1 MLVRCAWVNDD
12 PRYQA
17 YHDNE
22 WGVPEYDSRAL
33 FEKLCLDGQQAGLSW
48 FTILCKI
55 PAYRAAF
62 ADFEPKRLVAY
73 TEADV
78 TRLMKHTGIVRNR
91 LKIRSIINNAHVYLA
106 MQQQGLN
113 FSDWLWSF
121 VDHQPQLNYWAEHSD
136 IPTSTDISKAMAKAL
151 KKQGFSFVGETIC
164 YAFMQATGMV
174 NDHLLSCHRHPV
186 HASASVTDTQ

>member
-62 ADFEPKRLVAY
+62 ADFEPERLVAY
-73 TEADV
+73 TETDV
-78 TRLMKHTGIVRNR
+78 ARLMSYTGIVRNR
-91 LKIRSIINNAHVYLA
+91 LKIRSIINNARAYLA
-106 MQQQGLN
+106 MEQQGLN

-136 IPTSTDISKAMAKAL
+136 LPTSTDTSRAMANAL
-151 KKQGFSFVGETIC
+151 KKYGFSFVGETIC

-174 NDHLLSCHRHPV
+174 NDHLLSCYCHP
-186 HASASVTDTQ
+186 SNRLASVTDTK

>member
-17 YHDNE
+17 YHDFE

-55 PAYRAAF
+55 PHYRAAF
-62 ADFEPKRLVAY
+62 ANFDPCLIAEFDEQDVA
-73 TEADV
+73 
-78 TRLMKHTGIVRNR
+78 RLMNDSGIVRNR
-91 LKIRSIINNAHVYLA
+91 LKIRSVITNARAYRL
-106 MQQQGLN
+106 MQQQGIN
-113 FSDWLWSF
+113 FSGWLWQF
-121 VDHQPQLNYWAEHSD
+121 VNGSPIVNHWASPEQV
-136 IPTSTDISKAMAKAL
+136 PTSTPESQAMAKAL

-174 NDHLLSCHRHPV
+174 NDHLLRCHCHPNN
-186 HASASVTDTQ
+186 DNL